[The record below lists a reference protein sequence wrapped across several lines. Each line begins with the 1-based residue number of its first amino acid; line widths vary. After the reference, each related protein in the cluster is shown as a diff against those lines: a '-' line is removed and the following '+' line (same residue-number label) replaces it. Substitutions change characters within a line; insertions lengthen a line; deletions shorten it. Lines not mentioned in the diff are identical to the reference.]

1 MVLHTTLGTHF
12 YKKVATTWV
21 TKLKLLARYLP
32 TIAFEI
38 QISLTE
44 CSLFQNMALVGEG
57 SPGSAFISAGD
68 RHGIK
73 QAAPQTF
80 LKDAAESGA
89 HFADRTYV
97 SEVLHDGKGSVTGV
111 KAVTTGASGQ
121 ELKVTVRARI
131 VVVSCGSINTPAL
144 LMRSQIPKLN
154 QSGQLGKNLRLH
166 PVATTL
172 AVMPEKVKVWEG
184 VPTLLYI

>member
-1 MVLHTTLGTHF
+1 
-12 YKKVATTWV
+12 
-21 TKLKLLARYLP
+21 
-32 TIAFEI
+32 
-38 QISLTE
+38 
-44 CSLFQNMALVGEG
+44 MALVGEG

-111 KAVTTGASGQ
+111 KATMINASGQ
-121 ELKVTVRARI
+121 ALKVTVRART

-184 VPTLLYI
+184 APGLSFSYNFDFYVWSIFDL